1 MKKLKKM
8 KVYQTKKLYFNKWIY
23 KIETSTPGASL
34 IKRWG
39 VTDSQ
44 DFCNNPKDTRWRK
57 HYTTADK
64 TQLLEYIAAVEPFLD
79 KEMQMRA
86 EWDTLNF
93 YLNDYN
99 LYKQLQTRLSD
110 WVVSVTEPA
119 SIGDVESLQEKG
131 SLVLCDELPHKKY
144 HYRLYLR
151 YQMPLHLRLSFLG
164 WLDNYSETVK
174 PSKGTIRWLSGR
186 SHYLQDPFIYVSN
199 QSQLLMVKLFLSDYA
214 RKTEEF
220 ILRNTVK

>member
-1 MKKLKKM
+1 M

-39 VTDSQ
+39 AVDLQ
-44 DFCNNPKDTRWRK
+44 YVCNNHNDARWRK

-64 TQLLEYIAAVEPFLD
+64 EQLLEYITAVEPFLD

-93 YLNDYN
+93 YLNDYS
-99 LYKQLQTRLSD
+99 LYKQLQRSLAD
-110 WVVSVTEPA
+110 WIVSVTEPA
-119 SIGDVESLQEKG
+119 SIDDVESLQEKG
-131 SLVLCDELPHKKY
+131 SLVLCNELPY
-144 HYRLYLR
+144 NRYRYRLYLR
-151 YQMPLHLRLSFLG
+151 YQMPIHLRLNFLG
-164 WLDNYSETVK
+164 WLDNYPQEVK
-174 PSKGTIRWLSGR
+174 PSKGTIRWLSGK
-186 SHYLQDPFIYVSN
+186 SPYLQDPFIYVN
-199 QSQLLMVKLFLSDYA
+199 GQSQLLMVKLFLGEYV

-220 ILRNTVK
+220 VLRNTVK